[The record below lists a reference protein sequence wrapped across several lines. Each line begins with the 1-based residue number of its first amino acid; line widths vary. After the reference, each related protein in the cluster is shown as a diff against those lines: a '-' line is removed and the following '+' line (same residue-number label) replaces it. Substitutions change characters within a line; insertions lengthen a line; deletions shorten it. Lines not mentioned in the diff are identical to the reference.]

1 MGRFSVEV
9 ASVALAAE
17 VDPVEVLV
25 ASVCRLSTFEISLTE
40 ASASSLLHID
50 V

>member
-17 VDPVEVLV
+17 
-25 ASVCRLSTFEISLTE
+25 VCRLSTFEISLTE